1 MVLDFLRFSKACRP
15 DKALDMGKA
24 EDRQYYI
31 DFSSVRGGE
40 IIKEIART
48 ITLSPDE
55 QTCQLLTG
63 HIGCGKSTELLRLKS
78 ELEKQKIHVVYFES
92 SQDLDLVDV
101 GISDILLAIA
111 GRISEN
117 LESIGIK
124 LRPRFFTNLLADIVK
139 LLNTPIEIGT
149 ELSVGIAKITAKTK
163 QNPQER
169 SQLRE
174 YLESKTSNLL
184 TSINE
189 EILAKANQELK
200 ERGKKGLVVIVDNL
214 DRVNNRIMASG
225 RTLPEYLFIDQGS
238 QLGGLNCHV
247 VYTIPLSLKF
257 SSDIETLTQRL
268 GGGRSPRILPMVPVQ
283 MKDGRVCEAGMEQ
296 LRQMVLIR
304 AFPNLSE
311 QERLQQISEVF
322 DSSDTLERLCR
333 VSGGHV
339 RKVVALLSSC
349 CIQIDDPPIPYHY
362 LERVIRE
369 ERNKL
374 AVAIREHQW
383 ELLRQVKQNKKIVGS
398 DPEYQKLLRSMFVYE
413 YRDEYAGS
421 WFDINPLLAEAEELR

>member
-1 MVLDFLRFSKACRP
+1 MPLNFLRFSGACRP

-48 ITLSPDE
+48 ITRSPNE
-55 QTCQLLTG
+55 RTCQLFTG
-63 HIGCGKSTELLRLKS
+63 HIGCGKSTELLRLNT
-78 ELEKQKIHVVYFES
+78 ELENQGFHVVYFES
-92 SQDLDLVDV
+92 SQYLDLVDL
-101 GISDILLAIA
+101 GISDILLAIT

-117 LESIGIK
+117 LESTGIR
-124 LRPRFFTNLLADIVK
+124 LRPRFFTNLFADIVR
-139 LLNTPIEIGT
+139 LLNTPIDLGG

-163 QNPQER
+163 ENPQDR
-169 SQLRE
+169 TQIRE

-200 ERGKKGLVVIVDNL
+200 QRGKKGLVVIVDNL
-214 DRVNNRIMASG
+214 DRVDNRLMPSG
-225 RTLPEYLFIDQGS
+225 HTLPEYLFIDQGS
-238 QLGGLNCHV
+238 QLGGLICHV

-268 GGGRSPRILPMVPVQ
+268 GGGTPPRILPMVPVQ
-283 MKDGRVCEAGMEQ
+283 MKDGCICEEGMEL
-296 LRQMVLIR
+296 LRQMVLVR
-304 AFPNLSE
+304 AFPSLSE
-311 QERLQQISEVF
+311 QERLKHISDIF
-322 DSSDTLERLCR
+322 DSPDTLERLCR

-339 RKVVALLSSC
+339 RKAIALLSSC
-349 CIQIDDPPIPYHY
+349 CIKIDNPPISYHC

-369 ERNKL
+369 ERNNL
-374 AVAIREHQW
+374 MLPILEHQW
-383 ELLRQVKQNKKIVGS
+383 ELLRQVKHKKKIVGS

-413 YRDEYAGS
+413 YRDEYAGP
-421 WFDINPLLAEAEELR
+421 WFDINPVLAESEELK